1 MPIIRSL
8 FYQVAIPSTEAYAI
22 FTNDYYVD
30 KKGNVLTE
38 TDKTDVY
45 EYGDI
50 IIQTSHARYIFKK
63 VYSAYDYAVRIMEY
77 IKEHQGEKVIYINM
91 SDLNENWDD
100 HSGSFVVETLNN
112 S

>member
-1 MPIIRSL
+1 MLIIRSL

-30 KKGNVLTE
+30 KEGNVMSE

-50 IIQTSHARYIFKK
+50 IIQTSNARYIFKK

-77 IKEHQGEKVIYINM
+77 IKDHQEENIIYVNM
-91 SDLNENWDD
+91 SELNENWDD
-100 HSGSFVVETLNN
+100 HSGSFMVETLK
-112 S
+112 

>member
-1 MPIIRSL
+1 MLIIRSL

-30 KKGNVLTE
+30 KEGNVMSE

-50 IIQTSHARYIFKK
+50 IIQTSNARYIFKK

-77 IKEHQGEKVIYINM
+77 IKDHQEENIIYVNM
-91 SDLNENWDD
+91 SELNENWDD
-100 HSGSFVVETLNN
+100 HSGSFVVETLK
-112 S
+112 